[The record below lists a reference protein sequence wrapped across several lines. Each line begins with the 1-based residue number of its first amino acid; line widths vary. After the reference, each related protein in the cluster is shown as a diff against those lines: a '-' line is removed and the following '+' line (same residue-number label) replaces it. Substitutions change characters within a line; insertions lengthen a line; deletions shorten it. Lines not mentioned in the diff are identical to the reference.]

1 MIIFIAIVP
10 YINQNIFYQHR
21 LNFNEVSFIFH
32 NEQSNRSVNIF
43 IHKDCTTRN
52 IAYDLLLVS
61 PINHGKNVAKLEF
74 HPKGISK
81 ISIVSSS
88 HFSKGLK
95 YSTMALASIFLLP
108 VISSRT
114 SGHGLERPACNNFLI
129 NLKEDK
135 VNPQSVLMKT

>member
-1 MIIFIAIVP
+1 MNNQIVAL
-10 YINQNIFYQHR
+10 YCY
-21 LNFNEVSFIFH
+21 EG
-32 NEQSNRSVNIF
+32 
-43 IHKDCTTRN
+43 IHKDCTIRN
-52 IAYDLLLVS
+52 INYNLLLLS
-61 PINHGKNVAKLEF
+61 PINHGKNVANLEF

-95 YSTMALASIFLLP
+95 YSTKALASIFLPP

-135 VNPQSVLMKT
+135 VNPQSVLMVIAASTSHMKKEINLG

>member
-1 MIIFIAIVP
+1 MNNQIV
-10 YINQNIFYQHR
+10 
-21 LNFNEVSFIFH
+21 EG
-32 NEQSNRSVNIF
+32 
-43 IHKDCTTRN
+43 IHKDCATRN
-52 IAYDLLLVS
+52 ITYNLLSVS
-61 PINHGKNVAKLEF
+61 PVNHGKNLAKIEF

-95 YSTMALASIFLLP
+95 YSTKALASIFLLP

-129 NLKEDK
+129 NLMGRK
-135 VNPQSVLMKT
+135 VNPQSLLMIIAIKPNVRYLLIANTLIWPQQRL

>member
-1 MIIFIAIVP
+1 MIIFILIVP
-10 YINQNIFYQHR
+10 YINQHIFYQHR
-21 LNFNEVSFIFH
+21 LNFNKVSFIFH
-32 NEQSNRSVNIF
+32 NEQSNRS
-43 IHKDCTTRN
+43 IHKDCATRN
-52 IAYDLLLVS
+52 ITYNLLLVS
-61 PINHGKNVAKLEF
+61 PINHGKNLAKIEF

-95 YSTMALASIFLLP
+95 YSTKALASIFLLP

-129 NLKEDK
+129 NLMGRK
-135 VNPQSVLMKT
+135 S

>member
-1 MIIFIAIVP
+1 MNNQIVKG
-10 YINQNIFYQHR
+10 
-21 LNFNEVSFIFH
+21 
-32 NEQSNRSVNIF
+32 

-52 IAYDLLLVS
+52 ITYNFMLVS
-61 PINHGKNVAKLEF
+61 PINHGKNLAKIEF

-95 YSTMALASIFLLP
+95 YSTKALASIFLLP

-114 SGHGLERPACNNFLI
+114 SGHGLERPACNNFLM
-129 NLKEDK
+129 NLKGRK
-135 VNPQSVLMKT
+135 S